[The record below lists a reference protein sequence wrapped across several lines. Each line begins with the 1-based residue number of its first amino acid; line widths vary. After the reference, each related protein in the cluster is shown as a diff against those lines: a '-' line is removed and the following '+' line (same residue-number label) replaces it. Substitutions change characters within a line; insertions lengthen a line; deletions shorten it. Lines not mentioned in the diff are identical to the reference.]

1 MGGTGI
7 GGGPSVGVVF
17 LVAFRKQQVVR
28 ERRGGT
34 TPPECRVQ
42 SGFRSLG
49 GAVVVRERREGG
61 VERRG
66 EEVGKGRGVSLRR
79 VEGGAVMH

>member
-1 MGGTGI
+1 M
-7 GGGPSVGVVF
+7 VGLVF
-17 LVAFRKQQVVR
+17 LVAFREQQVVR

-49 GAVVVRERREGG
+49 GAVVVRERRETRVRGG
-61 VERRG
+61 EASRGREAEGMRREKG
-66 EEVGKGRGVSLRR
+66 GKV
-79 VEGGAVMH
+79 